1 MGEIL
6 FLAHR
11 VPFPP
16 DRGDKIRS
24 HHLLRGLAAIAPVHV
39 GTFADTP
46 GDREQE
52 AVLAEVAASHCLVTR
67 SKPMALAGLEALATG
82 KPVSLTAF
90 ANRKLREWI
99 ARTLV
104 ERPIET
110 IFVFSGQM
118 GQYVPDD
125 FAGRVVVDLCDVDS
139 AKFGTYAETAAW
151 PRSALL
157 RREDRLLRREEARL
171 AERADTT
178 LLISE
183 HEKALFKGRLQH
195 LKQTRVI
202 ALGNGIDASFFDP
215 AYAAE
220 EPSIASG
227 QGPHFVFT
235 GQMDYPPN
243 IAAARRGIDN
253 ILPLVRQRYPEAE
266 FHVVGRAPVHE
277 LTAHDGRDGVTV
289 WGEVVDVRPFLLAA
303 DVVIAPLDL
312 ARGVQNKVLEAMA
325 MCRPVVASEEA
336 ATGIAA
342 TDGTHLV
349 IARSDAQMAKEI
361 GALIEDGAKARR
373 MGRMARDFAL
383 REHSWASVH
392 EDLRRIV
399 GADPDRSARDAA

>member
-24 HHLLRGLAAIAPVHV
+24 HHLLRGLAGIAPVHV

-52 AVLAEVAASHCLVTR
+52 AVLSNVAASHLVVSR
-67 SKPMALAGLEALATG
+67 KKPMALAGLEALATG
-82 KPVSLTAF
+82 RPVSLTAF
-90 ANRKLREWI
+90 ADRRLHEWV
-99 ARTLV
+99 ARTLA
-104 ERPIET
+104 ERPIDT

-125 FAGRVVVDLCDVDS
+125 FPGRVIVDLCDADS
-139 AKFGTYAETAAW
+139 AKFGTYAQTAAW

-157 RREDRLLRREEARL
+157 RREDRLLREEEARL
-171 AERADTT
+171 AERADKT
-178 LLISE
+178 LLITAQ
-183 HEKALFKGRLQH
+183 EKGLFASRLPDPGDAR
-195 LKQTRVI
+195 LA
-202 ALGNGIDASFFDP
+202 ALGNGIDANFFDP
-215 AYAAE
+215 AYAGE
-220 EPSIASG
+220 EPTIAARK
-227 QGPHFVFT
+227 GPHIVFT

-243 IAAARRGIDN
+243 VAAALRGIAR
-253 ILPLVRQRYPEAE
+253 ILPLVRRRFPEAE
-266 FHVVGRAPVHE
+266 FHVVGRAPARE
-277 LTAHDGRDGVTV
+277 LAAHDGRDGVTI

-303 DVVIAPLDL
+303 AVVIAPLDL

-342 TDGTHLV
+342 TDGTHFA
-349 IARSDAQMAKEI
+349 IARSDAQMAEEI
-361 GALIEDGAKARR
+361 VALIEDGAKARR
-373 MGRMARDFAL
+373 MGRMARGFVL
-383 REHSWASVH
+383 REYSWASVH
-392 EDLRRIV
+392 EELRRIV
-399 GADPDRSARDAA
+399 GADANRSGRDAA

>member
-52 AVLAEVAASHCLVTR
+52 AVLADVAASHCLVTR

-90 ANRKLREWI
+90 ADRKLREWI
-99 ARTLV
+99 AQTLAK
-104 ERPIET
+104 RPIET

-118 GQYVPDD
+118 GQYVPED
-125 FAGRVVVDLCDVDS
+125 FAGRVIIDLCDVDS

-171 AERADTT
+171 AKRADTT
-178 LLISE
+178 LLITE
-183 HEKALFKGRLQH
+183 QEKVLFESRLCQASDAR
-195 LKQTRVI
+195 LV

-215 AYAAE
+215 AYAGE
-220 EPSIASG
+220 EPSIAAR
-227 QGPHFVFT
+227 QGPHLVFT

-243 IAAARRGIDN
+243 IAAAKRGIDN
-253 ILPLVRQRYPEAE
+253 ILPLVRQRYPKAE
-266 FHVVGRAPVHE
+266 FHVVGRTPVHE
-277 LTAHDGRDGVTV
+277 LTAHDGRDGVAV
-289 WGEVVDVRPFLLAA
+289 WGEVFDVRPFLLAA

-325 MCRPVVASEEA
+325 MCRSVVASEGA
-336 ATGIAA
+336 ATGIPA
-342 TDGTHLV
+342 TDGTQLV

-361 GALIEDGAKARR
+361 VALIEDGAKARR
-373 MGRMARDFAL
+373 MGRMARDFVL
-383 REHSWASVH
+383 REHSWASVY
-392 EDLRRIV
+392 EALRRIV
-399 GADPDRSARDAA
+399 DADPDRSGRDAA

>member
-24 HHLLRGLAAIAPVHV
+24 HYLLQGLASIAPVHV
-39 GTFADTP
+39 GTFADTS
-46 GDREQE
+46 GDMEQE
-52 AVLAEVAASHCLVTR
+52 AVLANITGSHCLVSR

-82 KPVSLTAF
+82 RPVSLAAF
-90 ANRKLREWI
+90 ADRQLREWVD
-99 ARTLV
+99 RTLA

-118 GQYVPDD
+118 GQYVPKE
-125 FAGRVVVDLCDVDS
+125 FAGRVIVDLCDVDS
-139 AKFGTYAETAAW
+139 AKFGTYAETSAW

-157 RREDRLLRREEARL
+157 RREDRLLCREEARL
-171 AERADTT
+171 AERADAM
-178 LLISE
+178 LLITE
-183 HEKALFKGRLQH
+183 QEKALFESRFRQANDAKL
-195 LKQTRVI
+195 V

-215 AYAAE
+215 AYVGE
-220 EPSIASG
+220 EPSIAARH
-227 QGPHFVFT
+227 GPHLVFT

-243 IAAARRGIDN
+243 IAAAMRGIAN

-266 FHVVGRAPVHE
+266 FHVVGRKPVRA
-277 LTAHDGRDGVTV
+277 LTAHDGHDGVTV
-289 WGEVVDVRPFLLAA
+289 WGEVVDVRPFMLAA

-325 MCRPVVASEEA
+325 MCRPVVASEDA

-342 TDGTHLV
+342 TDGTHFA
-349 IARSDAQMAKEI
+349 IARSDVQMAEEI
-361 GALIEDGAKARR
+361 VALIEDGTRARR
-373 MGRMARDFAL
+373 MGRMARDFVL

-392 EDLRRIV
+392 EELRRIV
-399 GADPDRSARDAA
+399 VPDANRSGRDAA